1 MKIIM
6 YHYIRESL
14 KQLPNFR
21 YLHIENFKKQL
32 DFFEKEFGFVTYN
45 VLLIRSS
52 KMELLGLG
60 YLAINHLLVM

>member
-21 YLHIENFKKQL
+21 Y
-32 DFFEKEFGFVTYN
+32 
-45 VLLIRSS
+45 
-52 KMELLGLG
+52 
-60 YLAINHLLVM
+60 

>member
-6 YHYIRESL
+6 YHYVRESL

-32 DFFEKEFGFVTYN
+32 DFFEKEFGFVTYD
-45 VLLIRSS
+45 
-52 KMELLGLG
+52 EF
-60 YLAINHLLVM
+60 